1 MQTETITNPTL
12 KKTLVTQGEFATS
25 ADPNEVLTTILGSCI
40 CTCMYDPVAKV
51 GGINHFLLGDTPKDQ
66 SQSTKYGVHSMELL
80 INGLLKRGA
89 RRERLLAK
97 LAGGAKMLNGISD
110 IGAANAAFATQFLE
124 REDIVVIGT
133 NLGGDMARRIRFW
146 PATGRTQVL
155 MVQNTETA
163 KIEASLARKIAA
175 KPRDMGDVELF

>member
-1 MQTETITNPTL
+1 MQTETISNPATKRTL
-12 KKTLVTQGEFATS
+12 IIQGEYATS
-25 ADPNEVLTTILGSCI
+25 DDPYEVLTTILGSCI
-40 CTCMYDPVAKV
+40 CTCMHDPVARV
-51 GGINHFLLGDTPKDQ
+51 GGINHFLLGDIPTDQ

-97 LAGGAKMLNGISD
+97 LAGGAKMLNGVSD
-110 IGAANAAFATQFLE
+110 IGAANAAFATQFLH
-124 REDIVVIGT
+124 REGIQVIGR

-146 PATGRTQVL
+146 PATGRSQVL

-163 KIEASLARKIAA
+163 KIEASLARKTTA